1 MELERLKGRGSL
13 WLWSE
18 QRCSGLGERW
28 VLLLWRGRYWSGA
41 VAGGSVEAQLE
52 KRVDGAVVTRKQGRV
67 WWCGVGGA
75 GWWCGVVKGVR
86 GGGGGVGAGVVEGVQ
101 GRVFCCI

>member
-1 MELERLKGRGSL
+1 VELERLKGRGSW

-52 KRVDGAVVTRKQGRV
+52 KRVDGAMVTRKQGRV
-67 WWCGVGGA
+67 VVWCRR
-75 GWWCGVVKGVR
+75 CGVVVWCGLR
-86 GGGGGVGAGVVEGVQ
+86 GAVVVEGE
-101 GRVFCCI
+101 

>member
-1 MELERLKGRGSL
+1 M
-13 WLWSE
+13 
-18 QRCSGLGERW
+18 
-28 VLLLWRGRYWSGA
+28 LLLWRGRYWSGA

-75 GWWCGVVKGVR
+75 GWWCGVV
-86 GGGGGVGAGVVEGVQ
+86 
-101 GRVFCCI
+101 